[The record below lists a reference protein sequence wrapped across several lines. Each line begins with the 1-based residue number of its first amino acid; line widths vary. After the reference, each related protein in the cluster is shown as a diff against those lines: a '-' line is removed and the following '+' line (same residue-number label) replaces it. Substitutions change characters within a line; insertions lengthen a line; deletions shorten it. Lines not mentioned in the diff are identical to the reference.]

1 MAAHVEGEN
10 IHKSGVG
17 GLTSAFLK
25 ISSVVGLEDL
35 TEKLIDETKKNIDP
49 ETGLE
54 VIDLKE
60 VKHHGAMEDGWVV
73 IYDKVYEVT
82 EYLRSGSHPGGEEE
96 IMKYLGHDATM
107 AFRGS
112 GHGKETLS
120 MLAKYV
126 VGILPSRE
134 RLGYYSDMLIC

>member
-1 MAAHVEGEN
+1 MTSQVEGEN
-10 IHKSGVG
+10 IPKSGVG

-25 ISSVVGLEDL
+25 ISGVVGLEDIA
-35 TEKLIDETKKNIDP
+35 EKLIDETHKNIDP
-49 ETGLE
+49 ETGLG
-54 VIDLKE
+54 VNDLKE
-60 VKHHGAMEDGWVV
+60 VQHHGRMEDGWVV
-73 IYDKVYEVT
+73 IYDKVYELTV
-82 EYLRSGSHPGGEEE
+82 YLESGSHPGGDEE
-96 IMKYLGHDATM
+96 IIKYLGHDATM

-112 GHGKETLS
+112 GHSKETLS